1 MNRIFL
7 LLSLLI
13 TCSLQIM
20 GQTDFYYYNGNKIP
34 LTFNEKKVC
43 INIPKDRTDI
53 IERLQENVQTL
64 CMIKDETFDIHV
76 LLSSEYDRLA
86 SQDFWSADAKA
97 VILTD
102 SYLNMRGEEVYATP
116 YLHVRLKKAED
127 IDLLKSY
134 AGRYG
139 LRIVKNNAFMPLWY
153 ILSVTLDSNRNSVE
167 CANLLYESGCFAA
180 TAPDLV
186 SADYQYDT
194 TTIHDTPAQQI
205 VNGKSLNSKCYD
217 LSGRRINNGPLPRGV
232 YIKDGRKMVVK

>member
-13 TCSLQIM
+13 HCSLQIM
-20 GQTDFYYYNGNKIP
+20 AQTDFYYYNGNKIP
-34 LTFNEKKVC
+34 LTLNEKKVC

-76 LLSSEYDRLA
+76 LLSSEYDKLA

-102 SYLNMRGEEVYATP
+102 SYFNMRGEEVYATP

-167 CANLLYESGCFAA
+167 CANLLYESGSFAA

-186 SADYQYDT
+186 STDYLD
-194 TTIHDTPAQQI
+194 DATPI
-205 VNGKSLNSKCYD
+205 RYIFDSYIPNSKPVNSKCYD
-217 LSGRRINNGPLPRGV
+217 LSGRPVGNGPLPRGV